1 MKLLPIYFFLIFTSN
16 IISAQTKT
24 KPDNVLKLIKAY
36 PNHIIDFKDNKLVFR
51 DGSTLIYD
59 DGISNKSKTELL
71 NNPDIEDQF
80 FYSYLKL
87 DSSVLSKNAE
97 DPGRIRNEN
106 FFKKMYGNT
115 KEEVEKKLVEI
126 TWCPKSIGQK
136 IKVTKVNGVDKAF
149 LKISEELDK
158 MPEFKQYLTNIGGTF
173 KWRNINGTNRLS
185 MHSFGMTMDINIT
198 FSDYWQWSC
207 TCTNEDA
214 KLNFKNRIP
223 LKIVEIFEKNGFIW
237 GGKWVHFD
245 TMHFEFRPELLN
257 K

>member
-1 MKLLPIYFFLIFTSN
+1 MKLLAIHFFLIFTSN
-16 IISAQTKT
+16 IILAQTKA
-24 KPDNVLKLIKAY
+24 KPDNVLRLMKAY
-36 PNHIIDFKDNKLVFR
+36 PNHIVDFKDNKLVFK

-59 DGISNKSKTELL
+59 DGIRNKSKTELL

-87 DSSVLSKNAE
+87 DTSLLSKNVE
-97 DPGRIRNEN
+97 DLGRIRNEN

-115 KEEVEKKLVEI
+115 KEEVEKNLVEI

-149 LKISEELDK
+149 LKTSEELDK

-185 MHSFGMTMDINIT
+185 MHSFGMTMDINIS

-207 TCTNEDA
+207 TCTNEDV

-223 LKIVEIFEKNGFIW
+223 LKIVEVFEKNGFIW
-237 GGKWVHFD
+237 GGRWVHFD

-257 K
+257 